1 MGSESTACTL
11 WLTGLSGAGKST
23 LAAALTAALATAGRA
38 CLPLDGDR
46 LREGLCGDL
55 GFTPT
60 DRSENLRRAAEV
72 ARLANEAGL
81 VVVAS
86 FIAPLRQDRAR
97 VAGIVGR
104 GFREVFVDAPL
115 AVCEQRDPKGL
126 YRRVRRGELR
136 GFTGIDAPYE
146 PPVSPALHLSTHR
159 ESPQA
164 CLERLLALLSG
175 VPAGGWPTDSEA
187 GGPGRPC
194 RPPPTG
200 ICAAG

>member
-1 MGSESTACTL
+1 MGPESTACTL

-159 ESPQA
+159 ENPQA
-164 CLERLLALLSG
+164 CLERLLALVSG
-175 VPAGGWPTDSEA
+175 VPADGWPTDSEA
-187 GGPGRPC
+187 GGRGRPC